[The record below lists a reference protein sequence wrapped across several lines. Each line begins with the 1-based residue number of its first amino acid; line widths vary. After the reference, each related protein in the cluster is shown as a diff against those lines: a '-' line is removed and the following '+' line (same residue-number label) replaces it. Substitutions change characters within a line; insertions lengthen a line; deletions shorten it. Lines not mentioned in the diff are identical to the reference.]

1 MSHSSLRR
9 YAIALVLPG
18 VLLPV
23 MAAQRVPTRTAH
35 VSGSATMTYSQ
46 QHVLPLSDAP
56 GHMVAVFESKGSN
69 RSTGPFTYM
78 DGADV
83 SNAETTDLIQGNGV
97 NQGYIIFTKGGDTTY
112 NKWSGK
118 VSTTLNSEKK
128 PVTTLSGTWTKS
140 GGTGQYAS
148 IIGSGTFSG
157 RMTSEN
163 SYTVDWSGSISGPN
177 LTSK

>member
-9 YAIALVLPG
+9 YAIALGLPG

-23 MAAQRVPTRTAH
+23 VAAQRVPTRTAH

-56 GHMVAVFESKGSN
+56 GHMVAVFEFEGLEPQT
-69 RSTGPFTYM
+69 TGPFTYM

-97 NQGYIIFTKGGDTTY
+97 NQGLHAIFTKGGDTTY

-148 IIGSGTFSG
+148 ITGSGTFSG

-163 SYTVDWSGSISGPN
+163 SYTVDWSGASAAP
-177 LTSK
+177 T